1 MVNQKST
8 SHKIRNI
15 VIAVAVVLLV
25 IIGIYY
31 FRNKNITVTS
41 TATTKSSQSVSN
53 KPKVVGA
60 TSKPTPHIST
70 NNNSEPTGTVVNNN
84 GEVSNSLPPSSEWT
98 SSTNGDITLQ
108 QPTNNSVLT
117 SGDSLSGTANV
128 SNVSFILTDN
138 AVGVID
144 QGNLSVVNGKFS
156 GTLHF
161 TSTSSSGTLQVYY
174 PNPSNGAEEDIIN
187 INIKYST

>member
-1 MVNQKST
+1 MVSQKST

-15 VIAVAVVLLV
+15 VLAIIVVLLV
-25 IIGIYY
+25 IGGIYY
-31 FRNKNITVTS
+31 FRNKNKSLTS
-41 TATTKSSQSVSN
+41 NTSKSSQNVSK
-53 KPKVVGA
+53 KPKIVAA
-60 TSKPTPHIST
+60 TSKPTPHKST
-70 NNNSEPTGTVVNNN
+70 ANNSEPTGTVVNNN
-84 GEVSNSLPPSSEWT
+84 GKVSNSLPPSSEWT
-98 SSTNGDITLQ
+98 YSTNGYITLQ
-108 QPTNNSVLT
+108 QPTNNSVLAP
-117 SGDSLSGTANV
+117 GDTLSGTAKVN
-128 SNVSFILTDN
+128 NVSFILTDN

-144 QGNLSVVNGKFS
+144 QGNLSVINGRFS